1 MNLTAPYLPNV
12 LTGVTRQATTN
23 CLIRGPCGKVSL
35 YPQGGSERGCG
46 MQVYRVHASGGTAL
60 IEADSIA
67 DAWQTSVTDP
77 AFIGQHITHIVQA
90 VAR

>member
-1 MNLTAPYLPNV
+1 
-12 LTGVTRQATTN
+12 
-23 CLIRGPCGKVSL
+23 
-35 YPQGGSERGCG
+35 